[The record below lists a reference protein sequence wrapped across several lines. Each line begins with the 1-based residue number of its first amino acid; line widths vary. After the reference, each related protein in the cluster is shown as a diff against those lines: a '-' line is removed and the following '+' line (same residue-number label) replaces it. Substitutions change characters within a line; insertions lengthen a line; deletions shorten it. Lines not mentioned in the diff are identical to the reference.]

1 MTASTDI
8 FISYA
13 SKDRDAARLY
23 AGAFESAGLSVWWDD
38 ALRAGEAWD
47 ETIETALREAKAV
60 VVLWSPRSVGSR
72 WVRAEATVADQ
83 NKTLMPVTI
92 RACRRPVMFELTQTA
107 DLSHWRGNAKDAA
120 WLAFLGDV
128 LRKVGMHGADP
139 EQAADPP
146 APAAALVARR
156 LSLARIV
163 PAVVLALAVLGAVL
177 WALTRPTEA
186 IVPAAAA
193 RNSIAV
199 MPFANLTGDATKDY
213 LGDGMAE
220 ELINTL
226 ARVPGLKVPARTS
239 TFAYKGRNTDI
250 RQIAKDLGVG
260 AVLEGSVRSAGKRI
274 RITAQLIS
282 ASDGLHIWSQT
293 YDEEFTDLFALQ
305 DKLAASI
312 ATALQPNLHGA
323 VQTAVAQ
330 GPPTRDLEAYNL
342 YLQGELLLQRIS
354 AANAVRAKANFE
366 QALARDPKFARA
378 WAGLAGSENAMA
390 SLGPPAEHLAVA
402 ERAARQA
409 LALDPN
415 LASAHMA
422 LATIHAQRGDLVA
435 AEPERRAAVSLA
447 PNDGLVHIVGS
458 AFLLGLGHVEQG
470 LAEAKSAYEL
480 APANPRVVAM
490 AASAYATA
498 GQDRA
503 ALKLAD
509 AAVDLGYPKDT
520 WPLPAIHEL
529 SALRTGRFAE
539 AAGHATKLLD
549 LRDPEQARTA
559 EVVRLVY
566 AALADPGKRGAA
578 LAARTRLYPQ
588 PGVAATGAAA
598 ITNAPMCFK
607 SMYYYALLGEI
618 DAAYALDSQCD
629 IALSTASGWYA
640 GPPPGLGWFIPDLR
654 AVRRDP
660 RFLLSLSPIFREYFR
675 KFGPPDDCDFKNDRL
690 ICR

>member
-1 MTASTDI
+1 MNAPDI
-8 FISYA
+8 FLSYN
-13 SKDRDAARLY
+13 REDAAIAKVY
-23 AGAFESAGLSVWWDD
+23 ADAFAREGLEVWWDQT
-38 ALRAGEAWD
+38 LRSGEAYD
-47 ETIETALREAKAV
+47 EVTEAALNDARAV

-72 WVRAEATVADQ
+72 WVRAEATIADR
-83 NKTLMPVTI
+83 NHALMPVTI
-92 RACRRPVMFELTQTA
+92 APCNRPVMFELTQTA
-107 DLSHWRGNAKDAA
+107 DLSHWRGNAKDPA

-128 LRKVGMHGADP
+128 RRKIGNGGAEPDGAVAQPVSAAAPMASSRSLARVLPMIALALVILGVAVWALTRTP
-139 EQAADPP
+139 EAT
-146 APAAALVARR
+146 APAAAHAR
-156 LSLARIV
+156 S
-163 PAVVLALAVLGAVL
+163 
-177 WALTRPTEA
+177 
-186 IVPAAAA
+186 
-193 RNSIAV
+193 SIAV

-312 ATALQPNLHGA
+312 ATALQPNLQGA
-323 VQTAVAQ
+323 VETVVAQ

-342 YLQGELLLQRIS
+342 YLQGDSLLQRSS
-354 AANAVRAKANFE
+354 AANAARAKAYFE
-366 QALARDPKFARA
+366 QALARDPKFGRA
-378 WAGLAGSENAMA
+378 WVGLAGSETSM
-390 SLGPPAEHLAVA
+390 SSFSPPAEHLAAA

-409 LALDPN
+409 LALDRN
-415 LASAHMA
+415 LAGAHMA
-422 LATIHAQRGDLVA
+422 LATIHALRGDLVA

-447 PNDGLVHIVGS
+447 PNDGLVRVVGS
-458 AFLLGLGHVEQG
+458 AFLLGLGHVRQG

-529 SALRTGRFAE
+529 AALRAGRFAE

-559 EVVRLVY
+559 EVMRLVY
-566 AALADPGKRGAA
+566 AALADPGQRGAA

-588 PGVAATGAAA
+588 PGKAASGAAA
-598 ITNAPMCFK
+598 ITSAPDVLHEH
-607 SMYYYALLGEI
+607 LL
-618 DAAYALDSQCD
+618 LRV
-629 IALSTASGWYA
+629 A
-640 GPPPGLGWFIPDLR
+640 GR
-654 AVRRDP
+654 A
-660 RFLLSLSPIFREYFR
+660 
-675 KFGPPDDCDFKNDRL
+675 
-690 ICR
+690 